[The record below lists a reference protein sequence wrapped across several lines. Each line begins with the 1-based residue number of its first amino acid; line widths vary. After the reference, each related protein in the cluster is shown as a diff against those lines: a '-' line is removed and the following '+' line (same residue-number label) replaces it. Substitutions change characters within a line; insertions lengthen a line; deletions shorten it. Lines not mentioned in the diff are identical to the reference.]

1 MERLWAPWRMSFVGG
16 EHREDGCLFCRVDRE
31 TDGDVRNLVLT
42 RNGSALLM
50 LNRYPYTS
58 GHLMV
63 APRRHTADFAGLT
76 QREGVDVQAL
86 LQLGVRALAAVYRPE
101 GFNVGA
107 NLGEAAG
114 AGIAEHLHFH
124 IVPRWCGDTN
134 FMSTVG
140 GARVLPEC
148 LEETYARLQ
157 QALESVSM
165 EQGT

>member
-1 MERLWAPWRMSFVGG
+1 MSFVGG
-16 EHREDGCLFCRVDRE
+16 EHRQEGCLFCRVDGE
-31 TDGDVRNLVLT
+31 TERDAGNLVLM
-42 RNGSALLM
+42 RNDTALLM

-76 QREGVDVQAL
+76 EREGADVQTL
-86 LQLGVRALAAVYRPE
+86 LQLGVRALTAAYRPE

-148 LEETYARLQ
+148 LEETYARLRR
-157 QALESVSM
+157 ALETILM

>member
-1 MERLWAPWRMSFVGG
+1 MDRLWAPWRMSFVSG
-16 EHREDGCLFCRVDRE
+16 EHRSDGCLFCRVDAE
-31 TDGDVRNLVLT
+31 TERDAENLLLT
-42 RNGSALLM
+42 RNGGALMM

-63 APRRHTADFAGLT
+63 APRRHTAGFAELKPD
-76 QREGVDVQAL
+76 EGADLQAL
-86 LQLGVRALAAVYRPE
+86 LQLGVRALTAVYGPE
-101 GFNVGA
+101 GFNIGA

-134 FMSTVG
+134 FMSAVG

-148 LEETYARLQ
+148 LDETHARL
-157 QALESVSM
+157 AEAVKGLLA
-165 EQGT
+165 EQTK